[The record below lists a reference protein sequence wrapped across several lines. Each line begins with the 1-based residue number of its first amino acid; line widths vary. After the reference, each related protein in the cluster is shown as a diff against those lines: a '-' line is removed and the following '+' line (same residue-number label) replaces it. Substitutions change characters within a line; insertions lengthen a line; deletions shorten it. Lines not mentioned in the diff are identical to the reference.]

1 MSQNLNLQQSDK
13 NEKGKIRYLKN
24 VLSDQEMQS
33 EWEEIQAAQKDP
45 RAFAP
50 IYNRHYTSI
59 FKFLFARTADEN
71 LSSEICSQVFLKALK
86 TINSYEFR
94 GVPFA
99 SWLFRIASN
108 QLGQHYRKT
117 NKMRVVNI
125 EDQAFPELSVE
136 GNFELDDGTNYEVLK
151 EALVETLDE
160 LKEKDL
166 KVIEMRF
173 FEKRPFKEIAEILEI
188 TESNAKMRTYRI
200 LERMKKIILKKK
212 KQ

>member
-24 VLSDQEMQS
+24 VLSEKEMQI

-59 FKFLFARTADEN
+59 FKFLFTRTADEN

-117 NKMRVVNI
+117 NKMRIVNI

-136 GNFELDDGTNYEVLK
+136 GNFELDDGTSYEVLK
-151 EALVETLDE
+151 AALVETLDE

-212 KQ
+212 KR